1 MHMVEN
7 IILVLYVENE
17 LPGKWEGKV
26 ISDRVLVENE
36 LPWAGLA
43 LALSFQTKDL
53 LYLCKYLVFP

>member
-1 MHMVEN
+1 MVEN

-36 LPWAGLA
+36 LPWAGL
-43 LALSFQTKDL
+43 
-53 LYLCKYLVFP
+53 P